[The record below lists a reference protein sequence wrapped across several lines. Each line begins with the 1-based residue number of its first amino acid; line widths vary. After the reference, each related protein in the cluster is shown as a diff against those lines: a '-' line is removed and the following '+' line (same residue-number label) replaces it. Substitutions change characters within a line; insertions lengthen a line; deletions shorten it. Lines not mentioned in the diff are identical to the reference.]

1 MIDLKGK
8 NCKGLHDEAARRGI
22 RIEQVHAADG
32 TRTWTSNDEVAAQ
45 ALIDT
50 YDQLAWEK
58 KAKREELK
66 AEWLKRLQSRFPD
79 VDSRAEIKLVLALW
93 NSARP
98 AAVIA
103 PAWQFV
109 LDLETAFDNARTT
122 INGYTL
128 VADVQAY
135 NVVTMP
141 AWPA

>member
-8 NCKGLHDEAARRGI
+8 NCKGLHEEAALRGL
-22 RIEQVHAADG
+22 RIEQVHEING

-45 ALIDT
+45 TLIDS
-50 YDQLAWEK
+50 YDQLTWEK

-66 AEWLKRLQSRFPD
+66 EEWLKRIQSRFPD
-79 VDSRAEIKLVLALW
+79 VDSRAEIKLLLAMW
-93 NSARP
+93 NSSRP
-98 AAVIA
+98 AATIA

-122 INGYTL
+122 INGYTT
-128 VADVQAY
+128 VANVQAY
-135 NVVTMP
+135 NVATMP